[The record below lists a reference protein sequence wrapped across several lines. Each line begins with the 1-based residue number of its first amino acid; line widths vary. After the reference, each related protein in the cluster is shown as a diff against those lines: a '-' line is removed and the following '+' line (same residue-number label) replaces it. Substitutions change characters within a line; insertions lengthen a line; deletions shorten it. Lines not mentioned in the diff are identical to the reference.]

1 MRPYTKSHIRQI
13 MSGLMK
19 TKHHLLDTYI
29 VELAAS
35 RWMMPVNERSIIQIE
50 LLHHRDQAL
59 LSSTVARDGSGPLKA
74 SFLTMLL
81 LEDTVAHAQCPFGI
95 CSGAATITLH
105 RFLDIAAI
113 TDDQMAVAIS
123 NFASLN
129 DVVFAAY
136 VALPTA
142 EPRDGEHYSI

>member
-19 TKHHLLDTYI
+19 TKHHLLDTCI

-81 LEDTVAHAQCPFGI
+81 LEDTIAH
-95 CSGAATITLH
+95 
-105 RFLDIAAI
+105 
-113 TDDQMAVAIS
+113 
-123 NFASLN
+123 
-129 DVVFAAY
+129 
-136 VALPTA
+136 
-142 EPRDGEHYSI
+142 